1 MHRLDFAWEGIKL
14 ALEFDGRT
22 KYFDYAP
29 TEEVLFQERRRE
41 RALMEQGWTFIRIEW
56 KDLFDEARLKDRI
69 LGAIQRAEARQ
80 AA

>member
-1 MHRLDFAWEGIKL
+1 MDFAWKDIKL

-29 TEEVLFQERRRE
+29 TSEVLFQERRRE
-41 RALMEQGWTFIRIEW
+41 KALMEEGWTFMRIEW
-56 KDLFDEARLKDRI
+56 KDLFDEGRLKKRVLD
-69 LGAIQRAEARQ
+69 AIARAEARK